1 MYSHSNEAN
10 RICHTCPIRRSGLC
24 PTLLKVLSE
33 QLDTQSIRHITLP
46 VKRYLYR
53 QGEINY
59 ETYVLRK
66 GWILVTR
73 TLKDGKRQVFRSV
86 LPGDFFGF
94 QPDLKGPSI
103 YSAITLT
110 DCVICVV
117 PNLVNLCRF
126 QPELA
131 LRLAWLS
138 ACDMALMEMYL
149 ASIAQRNARER
160 ISFMALELYM
170 RMKLRGLNRGYT
182 IQFPLLQEDIADAL
196 GLTTI
201 HVNRTLH
208 SLREDKLL
216 KIEKHEL
223 TILDYDELF
232 SLVGSYLV
240 PMKSCEFSN
249 NTEKNS

>member
-1 MYSHSNEAN
+1 
-10 RICHTCPIRRSGLC
+10 
-24 PTLLKVLSE
+24 LKALPE
-33 QLDTQSIRHITLP
+33 QLDAHFLRHFTLS

-53 QGEINY
+53 EGEINHD
-59 ETYVLRK
+59 TYVLRK
-66 GWILVTR
+66 GWILLTR

-86 LPGDFFGF
+86 LPGEFFGF
-94 QPDLKGPSI
+94 QPDLQGPSI
-103 YSAITLT
+103 CSAITLT

-117 PNLVNLCRF
+117 PNLVKLCRL

-131 LRLAWLS
+131 LRLAWIG

-160 ISFMALELYM
+160 IAFMALELY
-170 RMKLRGLNRGYT
+170 RRLKLRGLNRDYT

-196 GLTTI
+196 GLTTV

-223 TILDYDELF
+223 TILDYDALF
-232 SLVGSYLV
+232 YLVGSYLE
-240 PMKSCEFSN
+240 PMNSCDFSN
-249 NTEKNS
+249 NTEQYA